1 MGGVTVRSRVRRR
14 RKKEAGQR
22 SGVRHMPRE
31 AEAKPATRPSAD
43 GFAEFVKAIQEISMI
58 LF

>member
-1 MGGVTVRSRVRRR
+1 MTVRSRVRRR